1 MSELNYSL
9 KDLDSLME
17 LGMRNSMFIN
27 KKSQLYD
34 SLGNNIKIKL
44 VKMSTTR
51 NAKGVV

>member
-27 KKSQLYD
+27 KKSDLHNIA
-34 SLGNNIKIKL
+34 LENNIQL
-44 VKMSTTR
+44 FR
-51 NAKGVV
+51 